1 MKKSLTQL
9 PVTIRA
15 CQTSD
20 MSVVQLI
27 YREQVLH
34 GTASFEETP
43 PTIDVLLERRNTI
56 VSLGLPYLVACI
68 EDSVVG
74 YAYAGRYRPR
84 SAYRHTAEN
93 SVYVHQEKRGL
104 GIGKLL
110 LLETI
115 KQCEAIG
122 LREMVAVI
130 GDSENHGSIALH
142 SACGFET
149 VGTLRRVGYK
159 HGRWVDTVV
168 MQRALSPVSE
178 EILPPL
184 DF

>member
-1 MKKSLTQL
+1 MMKKS
-9 PVTIRA
+9 PKKIPIVIRP

-20 MSVVQLI
+20 MNVVQLI
-27 YREQVLH
+27 YKEQVLH
-34 GTASFEETP
+34 SASSFEETP
-43 PTIDVLLERRNTI
+43 PTIDVLIERRKNI
-56 VSLGLPYLVACI
+56 VSLGFPYLVACI

-93 SVYVHQEKRGL
+93 SVYVHQAHRGM
-104 GIGKLL
+104 GVGKLL

-115 KQCEAIG
+115 KQCETIG

-142 SACGFET
+142 VSCGFET

-159 HGRWVDTVV
+159 HERWVDTVV
-168 MQRALSPVSE
+168 MQRKLSPVCE
-178 EILPPL
+178 DILPPL
-184 DF
+184 D

>member
-1 MKKSLTQL
+1 MSNPAKPI
-9 PVTIRA
+9 PVVIRA

-27 YREQVLH
+27 YEEQVLH
-34 GTASFEETP
+34 SAASFEETP
-43 PTIDVLLERRNTI
+43 PTIDVLIERRKNI
-56 VSLGLPYLVACI
+56 VSLGFPYLVACI

-84 SAYRHTAEN
+84 SAYRHTVEN
-93 SVYVHQEKRGL
+93 SVYVHQAHRGL

-130 GDSENHGSIALH
+130 GDSENQGSIALH
-142 SACGFET
+142 ESCGFEA
-149 VGTLRRVGYK
+149 VGTFRRVGYK
-159 HGRWVDTVV
+159 HGRWVDTVA
-168 MQRALSPVSE
+168 MQRALSPVCE
-178 EILPPL
+178 AILPPL
-184 DF
+184 D